1 MNNIT
6 YNYVYLSIYRFLQ
19 PGMLADEADEYS
31 VSRSL
36 EAYLLWLFGS
46 IMFCNGH
53 GNSVDKILL
62 VYAREIADAQAEE
75 DVPTWSWGAAVL
87 ACTYHALCEA
97 CVKTEPNGLIT
108 GCPLLLQLWA
118 YVRIAVGRPVVSL
131 AAYEEALY
139 EDDNDDTWPTMGTIW
154 MRPHSVRFFYF
165 YSRFFSLTMQYI
177 TSSYILQRHWAP
189 SQTRRSYPEFIREL
203 DQLQPDDMVWEPY
216 SAEAIGARAPL
227 GLAGWCGA
235 NPGLWLTRAALVY
248 DIYVEPHCPDRV
260 MRQFG
265 LRQLFPLPAPLN
277 RVPRQDHR

>member
-6 YNYVYLSIYRFLQ
+6 YNYVYLSIYRLLQ

-87 ACTYHALCEA
+87 ACTYHGLCEA

-108 GCPLLLQLWA
+108 GCPLLL
-118 YVRIAVGRPVVSL
+118 
-131 AAYEEALY
+131 
-139 EDDNDDTWPTMGTIW
+139 
-154 MRPHSVRFFYF
+154 
-165 YSRFFSLTMQYI
+165 
-177 TSSYILQRHWAP
+177 
-189 SQTRRSYPEFIREL
+189 
-203 DQLQPDDMVWEPY
+203 
-216 SAEAIGARAPL
+216 
-227 GLAGWCGA
+227 
-235 NPGLWLTRAALVY
+235 
-248 DIYVEPHCPDRV
+248 
-260 MRQFG
+260 
-265 LRQLFPLPAPLN
+265 
-277 RVPRQDHR
+277 